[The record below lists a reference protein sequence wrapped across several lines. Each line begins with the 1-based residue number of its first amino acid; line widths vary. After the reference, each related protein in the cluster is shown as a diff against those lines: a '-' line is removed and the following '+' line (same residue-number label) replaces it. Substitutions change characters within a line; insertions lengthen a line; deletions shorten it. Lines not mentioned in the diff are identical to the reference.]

1 MNAVALG
8 VGRTLSSQGT
18 ERVTPSLGPQE
29 SREEFLLRISD
40 TPSHLSNTLE
50 HLVGVSQGICSV

>member
-1 MNAVALG
+1 MNAIALE

-18 ERVTPSLGPQE
+18 ECVTPSLGPQE
-29 SREEFLLRISD
+29 SSGEFLLWISD
-40 TPSHLSNTLE
+40 TPSHLPNTLE